1 MKIIYFNIATMLLT
15 ATLGILM
22 ATKSIRRRSHK
33 IFLLM
38 IVELFVVT
46 GVSLGAIIMDNMASG
61 NAILQ
66 FCLHGI
72 YLLGHTAT
80 ILMVLLYICSIA
92 DVMFKLWKSPLAVL
106 AIFTPIAVLHIL
118 LIVNCFVPII
128 YHIESGAYVRDFLYP
143 IVYVIGAVYFFE
155 LGFSIIKSRK
165 VINWSAITAL
175 IFLYPLIGA
184 AMVVELIFPHIVIEP
199 FMNAIALLVM
209 FVNITKPEVYI
220 DPTTGVNNEESF
232 KIKLK
237 QAFYN
242 KKPYK
247 IILVGTVN
255 YMSIAELLGG
265 SKFDDYNK
273 YIASKLREIDAFCKT
288 HLFIAHVGNGKFR
301 ILIEESH
308 YDTLQLL
315 IDNIFH
321 QLGKK
326 HSFGSIDVEPIP
338 AICVLSCPEEVDS
351 VEKYIFFSSI
361 FPAFSEN
368 KITYARD
375 LLQDR
380 KFIVEAHI
388 DQIVDNALRNDLI
401 QVYFQ
406 PIYDTRTGK
415 IVSCEALTRVN
426 DPDYGWIDTETF
438 IKAAERSGAIHRVGD
453 TVFDKAL
460 AFLSSDEYKALDM
473 KGMEI
478 NISVAECLDKSLIS
492 KYDALLR
499 KHHLDPKLVNL
510 EITETAA
517 TTKIGTFYKNVS
529 MIHEM
534 GSYLSIDD
542 FGSGYSNINR
552 MVALP
557 VSVVKFDRSLV
568 LLDESEKGHRV
579 VRRMIE
585 VVKEMGYEIV
595 IEGVETKEQ
604 LESFKEFG
612 VEYIQGW
619 YFSKALPPEE
629 FIKFV
634 TEFNNK

>member
-1 MKIIYFNIATMLLT
+1 MMKVIYFNIATLILT
-15 ATLGILM
+15 ATLAILM
-22 ATKSIRRRSHK
+22 LTKNVSRRSHK

-38 IVELFVVT
+38 VIELFIVT
-46 GVSLGAIIMDNMASG
+46 GVSLGAIIMDNMANG
-61 NAILQ
+61 DPFLQ
-66 FCLHGI
+66 FALHGI

-80 ILMVLLYICSIA
+80 ILLVLLYICSIS
-92 DVMFKLWKSPLAVL
+92 DIMFRLWKNVWFILGIFAPM
-106 AIFTPIAVLHIL
+106 AILHIL
-118 LIVNCFVPII
+118 LAVNAFVPII
-128 YHIESGAYVRDFLYP
+128 YHIEANAYVRDFLFP
-143 IVYVIGAVYFFE
+143 SVYIIGAIYFLE
-155 LGFSIIKSRK
+155 LGFAIIKSRK

-175 IFLYPLIGA
+175 FVLYPLIGG
-184 AMVVELIFPHIVIEP
+184 AMVIELIYPHIVIEP

-209 FVNITKPEVYI
+209 FVNITKPEAYV

-265 SKFDDYNK
+265 DKFDEYNK
-273 YIASKLREIDAFCKT
+273 YIASKLREIDSFCKT
-288 HLFIAHVGNGKFR
+288 HLFIAHIGGGRFR
-301 ILIEESH
+301 ILIEEAH

-326 HSFGSIDVEPIP
+326 HSFGDIEVEPIP
-338 AICVLSCPEEVDS
+338 AICVLSCPDEVDS
-351 VEKYIFFSSI
+351 VEKYVFFSSI

-368 KITYARD
+368 KVTYGHD
-375 LLQDR
+375 LLKDK
-380 KFIVEAHI
+380 KFIIESHI

-406 PIYDTRTGK
+406 PIYEIKSGK
-415 IVSCEALTRVN
+415 FVSCEALTRVN

-438 IKAAERSGAIHRVGD
+438 IRAAERSGAIHRVGD

-460 AFLSSDEYKALDM
+460 AFLASDEYKALNLH
-473 KGMEI
+473 GMEI

-557 VSVVKFDRSLV
+557 VSIVKFDRSLV

-619 YFSKALPPEE
+619 YFSKALPPAE
-629 FIKFV
+629 FVKFV
-634 TEFNNK
+634 SERNK